1 MRKDL
6 ARAGRKSSL
15 LTRRNPR
22 GRLSSATMS
31 WSKGKKEIKEEKK
44 LLDGDADLL
53 VALVDASMSHSE
65 PQYLVV
71 YSAPYVLSC
80 LPCKFQGVVPL

>member
-1 MRKDL
+1 M
-6 ARAGRKSSL
+6 GRKSSL

-22 GRLSSATMS
+22 GRLSSATIS

>member
-1 MRKDL
+1 MRV
-6 ARAGRKSSL
+6 
-15 LTRRNPR
+15 
-22 GRLSSATMS
+22 
-31 WSKGKKEIKEEKK
+31 KKEIKEEKK

-71 YSAPYVLSC
+71 YSAPYLAVYHVN
-80 LPCKFQGVVPL
+80 FRG